1 MASKQGEEKK
11 PAENAFV
18 PTPRPGGYIKIKLD
32 VKEKKKKVLQFDQ
45 YQNITSRV
53 EDMEKQ
59 KYRTEKTV
67 AKIPIPPKIT
77 PIRNLNLPKISQ
89 ESLFDKYLV
98 ENDENDNHGEYERWL
113 DETAPAN
120 NNNLMDNLEEAIN
133 LIVKLASN
141 PDAPTKDFDEMQ
153 AISVIQFLRT
163 IKTPSGQYEPNNSR
177 LMDYID
183 SKGVD
188 FHKN

>member
-1 MASKQGEEKK
+1 MSSKQGEDKKTVEK
-11 PAENAFV
+11 EFV
-18 PTPRPGGYIKIKLD
+18 PTPRPGGLLKIKLD
-32 VKEKKKKVLQFDQ
+32 VKEKKKKVLQFDK
-45 YQNITSRV
+45 YQNIISRV
-53 EDMEKQ
+53 EDMEKE
-59 KYRTEKTV
+59 KYKTEKSV
-67 AKIPIPPKIT
+67 AKNPIPPKIT

-89 ESLFDKYLV
+89 ESLFEKYLV
-98 ENDENDNHGEYERWL
+98 ENDDIDNSGDYERWL

-120 NNNLMDNLEEAIN
+120 STNLMDNLEEAIN
-133 LIVKLASN
+133 LIVMLASN

-163 IKTPSGQYEPNNSR
+163 IKTSSGQYEPNNSS